1 MIANF
6 LNQLVQVATL
16 AEPILGVAAGAA
28 EGAEIGAILGPLGV
42 IAGVAI
48 GGGIALAT
56 MHLAENYHRH
66 DIECKSKK
74 DARDK
79 AQKYGGGVPPE
90 GPHNDSFGS
99 QYHPRRQRHDEFE
112 KIPNVHF
119 KYKSNKP
126 FIYKIQ
132 KGDCLS
138 KIASKYDVKTSL
150 LQKWNNIKN
159 PDLIYEGKT
168 LKIFK

>member
-99 QYHPRRQRHDEFE
+99 HYHPRRQRHDEFE
-112 KIPNVHF
+112 KITTVRIIGKNDS
-119 KYKSNKP
+119 KNQSIIADDKP
-126 FIYKIQ
+126 QLPLTFLEKCHTKEIFR
-132 KGDCLS
+132 
-138 KIASKYDVKTSL
+138 
-150 LQKWNNIKN
+150 KN
-159 PDLIYEGKT
+159 RI
-168 LKIFK
+168 

>member
-1 MIANF
+1 M
-6 LNQLVQVATL
+6 
-16 AEPILGVAAGAA
+16 
-28 EGAEIGAILGPLGV
+28 
-42 IAGVAI
+42 
-48 GGGIALAT
+48 GIA
-56 MHLAENYHRH
+56 LAENYHRH
-66 DIECKSKK
+66 DIKCKSKK

-90 GPHNDSFGS
+90 GPHNDSYGFH
-99 QYHPRRQRHDEFE
+99 YHPRRQRLDEYE

-119 KYKSNKP
+119 KYKSKSP

-138 KIASKYDVKTSL
+138 KSASKYNVKTSL

-159 PDLIYEGKT
+159 PDLIFEGKT